1 MQLREL
7 CQVCVGN
14 ELLIFALQ
22 AFIELIITGGCGL
35 LEHPAPPPKP
45 TSPSIWKLQ
54 IVQTLQEHPD
64 VETCRFAQGL
74 LGAPSPKPT
83 QLLLLNMPCMI
94 LALHQW
100 RVCRE
105 LPRSSAIGLDEKG
118 SWRTAPLKEYPPAMC
133 GAMAEVLTQEFV
145 PSQSAQH
152 RNRHSQTLS
161 FGARLCV
168 THYGQHF
175 GSDFAVKR

>member
-118 SWRTAPLKEYPPAMC
+118 SWRTATLKEYPPAMC

-161 FGARLCV
+161 FGPVCV
-168 THYGQHF
+168 
-175 GSDFAVKR
+175 